1 MVMNLRFDLT
11 SLRERLVV
19 QPPLRSLVKDLAV
32 ASVAIVINPED
43 RGGSVLLIRR
53 TERTGDPWSG
63 QISFPGGHK
72 SPTDQSL
79 LQTAIRET
87 EEEVGV
93 ELVQHELLGAL
104 PIVLTRSRGVQ
115 VAPFVFALE
124 FMATVRANRE
134 VAESFWVPL
143 AELVQLEP
151 ITRTVHVEE
160 GNLEVSSY
168 DYQGRIIWGLTF
180 RIINLLLDRK
190 IEDKRLV

>member
-1 MVMNLRFDLT
+1 MSLRFDLT
-11 SLRERLVV
+11 SLRGRLLA
-19 QPPLRSLVKDLAV
+19 QPPLQSLEKDLAV
-32 ASVAIVINPED
+32 ASVAIVINPEY

-53 TERTGDPWSG
+53 TERSGDPWSG

-72 SPTDQSL
+72 SPADQGL
-79 LQTAIRET
+79 LQTAIREA

-104 PIVLTRSRGVQ
+104 PIVLTRSRRVQ

-124 FMATVRANRE
+124 FMVTVRVNRE

-143 AELVQLEP
+143 VELAELEP
-151 ITRTVHVEE
+151 VRRTVHVEE

-168 DYQGRIIWGLTF
+168 DFHGRIIWGLTF

-190 IEDKRLV
+190 IEDKSLL

>member
-1 MVMNLRFDLT
+1 MSLRFDLT
-11 SLRERLVV
+11 SLRGRLLA
-19 QPPLRSLVKDLAV
+19 QPPLQSLEKDLAV
-32 ASVAIVINPED
+32 ASVAIVINPEY

-53 TERTGDPWSG
+53 TERSGDPWSG

-72 SPTDQSL
+72 SPADQGL
-79 LQTAIRET
+79 LQTAIREA

-93 ELVQHELLGAL
+93 ELVRHELLGAL
-104 PIVLTRSRGVQ
+104 PIVLTRSRRVQ

-124 FMATVRANRE
+124 FMVTVRVNRE

-143 AELVQLEP
+143 VELAELEP
-151 ITRTVHVEE
+151 VRRTVHVEE

-168 DYQGRIIWGLTF
+168 DFHGRIIWGLTF

-190 IEDKRLV
+190 IEDKSLL